1 MAITKQFYKVVAT
14 RGGFVEVPLTF
25 TKAFEAQASKRERQ
39 KLVRSVG
46 LDAEGNLPGLL
57 RRDAKRLAKVLND
70 ARVRNA
76 ARNGQSTK
84 RVGRRV

>member
-14 RGGFVEVPLTF
+14 KGGFVEVPLTY
-25 TKAFEAQASKRERQ
+25 TKAHEAQASKRERQ

-46 LDAEGNLPGLL
+46 LSADGSFPGLL
-57 RRDAKRLAKVLND
+57 RRDAKRLAKLLTD
-70 ARVRNA
+70 ARTRNA
-76 ARNGQSTK
+76 ARNGRSTR